1 MPSKTQNI
9 KLGIFLTVT
18 AILFMLVLVFVGGQ
32 ALWVDR
38 DVYYIESEKSIG
50 GIDVESSVTMY
61 GVKVGEVEAI
71 ELDEE
76 NYDSVRVVLA
86 LDDDVKVPA
95 GAKAYLE
102 TQGLTGLKVVELS
115 GGDLSRGVQPPGSYI
130 PRGETTLETLE
141 QRVGDLVP
149 KVEEAVEETRQLI
162 ASLRAIAQSV
172 DPKTVEHLVGQTDS
186 LVAELA
192 ATSGLIR
199 ETVAENRPELRS
211 ILQEVETATTKAN
224 ALLAD
229 ADTTSEEIE
238 AAIRNANELVE
249 EAHRVLRVNED
260 DVRAM
265 MYNLRRT
272 SQNAEMLSRE
282 LREQP
287 SRLLFSEPPPPR
299 ELP

>member
-1 MPSKTQNI
+1 MASKTQNV
-9 KLGIFLTVT
+9 KLGIFLTAT

-32 ALWVDR
+32 ALWMDR

-50 GIDVESSVTMY
+50 GIGAESDVTMY
-61 GVKVGEVEAI
+61 GVKIGEVEEI

-86 LDDDVKVPA
+86 LEDHVKVPV
-95 GAKAYLE
+95 GAQAYLE
-102 TQGLTGLKVVELS
+102 TQGLTGLKVVEIS
-115 GGDLSRGVQPPGSYI
+115 GGDLSRGVVPPGSYI
-130 PRGETTLETLE
+130 PRGETTLESLE
-141 QRVGDLVP
+141 QRMGDLVP
-149 KVEEAVEETRQLI
+149 KVEETIEETRQLI

-172 DPKTVEHLVGQTDS
+172 DPKTVEHLVDQTDS
-186 LVAELA
+186 LIAELS
-192 ATSGLIR
+192 ATTSMVR
-199 ETVAENRPELRS
+199 DTVAENRPELRS
-211 ILQEVETATTKAN
+211 ILKDIDSATTKAN
-224 ALLAD
+224 ALLDD
-229 ADTTSEEIE
+229 ADSTSEDIE
-238 AAIRNANELVE
+238 AVVRNANELVE

-260 DVRAM
+260 DVRAT